1 MRVFNVIFV
10 VYVIKTFT
18 SYFKLIL
25 RVLCHIFPIFVLIRR
40 DLFCI
45 FGVIF
50 FLIQIL
56 ISWFFKS
63 DVPDFCH
70 FVFSLPELCMLFFL
84 WPFFLLLSGVMTFFL
99 WRGVVLSSFFIF
111 FQGVLNFHRLRL
123 PQLETYTD
131 TYDTYLYKNIFAL
144 NASFGCTLVLEPG
157 LFGCSVSCKLMC
169 GVYTIVCL
177 KQ

>member
-1 MRVFNVIFV
+1 MARVFNVIFV

-99 WRGVVLSSFFIF
+99 WRGVVLSSFFKVYWIF
-111 FQGVLNFHRLRL
+111 IGLDYLSWKLILILTIHICIKHICPKCKFWLYFGPGAGSFWLFGVL
-123 PQLETYTD
+123 
-131 TYDTYLYKNIFAL
+131 
-144 NASFGCTLVLEPG
+144 
-157 LFGCSVSCKLMC
+157 
-169 GVYTIVCL
+169 
-177 KQ
+177 